1 VKKIAKVLMFVF
13 VVGVAFTFSLN
24 TTKADDNNEKNT
36 KVKIMNS
43 QVDTNTSE
51 VIVRIKNNTSKA
63 IKLKKVTLTDEK
75 DTNTILSEKK
85 IKIKKGKTKYLN
97 LSLNRARGRYRMN
110 LTFNKERIVKTLKL
124 NVKKIKEDINTDN
137 KSDDKVGPDATINF
151 VAKDTIYSKSGN
163 TLGAILL
170 NRDFRI
176 GKNGISTVVIF
187 SENDYKNTYKTKINV
202 MIKQKT
208 KKGFKVCK
216 KFVKTKKSNIAFL
229 NKTFILKKKGK
240 YKMVV
245 KIIRYKKGNTK
256 TERNT
261 YTSKIVEFK

>member
-1 VKKIAKVLMFVF
+1 MKKIAKVLMFVF

-24 TTKADDNNEKNT
+24 TTKADDNNEKNI

-51 VIVRIKNNTSKA
+51 VIVRIKNNTAKN

-110 LTFNKERIVKTLKL
+110 LTFNKKKIVKTLKL
-124 NVKKIKEDINTDN
+124 NVKEIKEDINTDN
-137 KSDDKVGPDATINF
+137 KSDDKVGPDATIDF
-151 VAKDTIYSKSGN
+151 VTKDTNSKSGN

-187 SENDYKNTYKTKINV
+187 SENDYKNTYKTKIKV

-229 NKTFILKKKGK
+229 NKTFTLKKKGK